1 MAETQT
7 EVKIPTKEE
16 ILNGESTQQRPA
28 PESGKAATGEPS
40 YTAVELEAIKQGWK
54 PKSEWDGDPDQ
65 HRSAREY
72 LDRGELLGKIKSQS
86 SQLEEMRRAI
96 GAMSEHNKKVY
107 QAGYEKALTELKA
120 RKITALKEGDAELV
134 LALDDEIDKT
144 KDAIREVRNTTVQLP
159 RTSTETADWLARNK
173 WYATDAVAHAAADEL
188 ARQYARSHPNCTE
201 ADIYEYIDAEL
212 PKELPHKFG
221 KKQNQSAPDPEGES
235 RRGSGNGGSKGG
247 TTTFEKLLDTMTS
260 DQAQIAKTLVKTGA
274 ITKEEY
280 VKQYNQ
286 MMGA

>member
-1 MAETQT
+1 MTT

-16 ILNGESTQQRPA
+16 ILGDGKGTNVQESKQGEAST
-28 PESGKAATGEPS
+28 KEPT
-40 YTAVELEAIKQGWK
+40 YTKLEEEALKQGWK
-54 PKSEWDGDPDQ
+54 PKSEWDGDPEQ

-86 SQLEEMRRAI
+86 GQLEEMRKAI

-134 LALDDEIDKT
+134 LAIDDEIDKT
-144 KDAIREVRNTTVQLP
+144 KDAIREVKAQPTQVP
-159 RTSTETADWLARNK
+159 RTSSATAEWLAKNK
-173 WYATDAVAHAAADEL
+173 WYATDAVGRAAADAL
-188 ARQYARSHPNCTE
+188 AVQYARSHPGATE
-201 ADIYEYIDAEL
+201 EDIYTYIDEEL

-221 KKQNQSAPDPEGES
+221 KKQTSAPDPEGES
-235 RRGSGNGGSKGG
+235 RRGTGNGNIKGV
-247 TTTFEKLLDTMTS
+247 TSFEKLLDTMTS
-260 DQAQIAKTLVKTGA
+260 DQQTIAKTLVKSGA

-280 VKQYNQ
+280 VKQYAQ